1 MSMVRRPAVAGQFYP
16 ASREGCLAFL
26 GNLRIDAPAST
37 GFAALVP
44 HAGWVYSGETASLS
58 VRSVAESRPE
68 TVVIFGAVHVHD
80 RNDASLYADGEWLTP
95 FGSLRVDSE
104 LADRLR
110 RHRLITVDPSV
121 HRYEHSIEVELP
133 LVRHFIGDVRIVP
146 LMVAPGAHAAEIG
159 RVVATE
165 AAELGRRVAFL
176 GSTDL
181 THYGPAFGF
190 EPEGHGEPGI
200 RWARDVND
208 RRFIRYVANLEA
220 DAVVPEAHIHR
231 NACGSGA
238 VAATIAAAELL
249 GATEYVELRH
259 ITSADIEVRHGGRPV
274 NSVGYEAGVFARGAA
289 STGTQVDSA
298 SGPTRSTQ

>member
-1 MSMVRRPAVAGQFYP
+1 VAP
-16 ASREGCLAFL
+16 
-26 GNLRIDAPAST
+26 

-44 HAGWVYSGETASLS
+44 HAGWVYSGETAALS
-58 VRSVAESRPE
+58 IRAVAQSRPE

-80 RNDASLYADGEWLTP
+80 RNEASLFPNGEWITP
-95 FGSLRVDSE
+95 LGSLRVDTE

-110 RHRLITVDPSV
+110 RHPLITVDPAV

-133 LVRHFIGDVRIVP
+133 LIQYLIGNALILP
-146 LMVAPGAHAAEIG
+146 LMVAPGSNAPEIG
-159 RVVATE
+159 RITANE
-165 AAELGRRVAFL
+165 ASELGRRVAFL

-208 RRFIRYVANLEA
+208 RRFIRYVADMEA
-220 DAVVPEAHIHR
+220 EAVVPEASAHR

-238 VAATIAAAELL
+238 VAATIAAAEVF
-249 GATEYVELRH
+249 GATGYSELRH
-259 ITSADIEVRHGGRPV
+259 TTSADVERRLGGTPV
-274 NSVGYEAGVFARGAA
+274 NSVGYEAGVF
-289 STGTQVDSA
+289 STAESA
-298 SGPTRSTQ
+298 TVER